1 MWAGRADTTSMRSIT
16 HRLSALSLAAVLAVS
31 TLASISPVE
40 TVAAVDAP
48 WVTPTVPA
56 KCTTAQM
63 NAGTVS
69 GCTIQLGAGLPES
82 RGWPAPPYPDAT
94 EGAVLPWVD
103 LAVGSSGTSVVKV
116 QQALVANGAT
126 IAADGQFGPI
136 TAAAVTT
143 FQTVKAL
150 PATGIVNEATATAL
164 GVQNT
169 GTGIFPPFGWT
180 WLGWGYNASQALY
193 QWEQQIVGNAAQI
206 GTIKAKQLKSF
217 SQSLPLFEGFVAEIQ
232 AKGYAI
238 GDAGMYVFRCTAS
251 TRKDCAGLTRTSL
264 SNHSY
269 GLALDLNTA
278 KNPMKTYYGVNGAS
292 ACLTPM
298 LTDLPQW
305 VVQVAESW
313 GLYWGGYGWSSGCTS
328 PLQVKSSAGRDP
340 MHFEFN
346 GTVAQAQAILAYRTG
361 GVTPTPT
368 TTPTPATTTP
378 IPTTTPTPPPP
389 TGNCFEVADTAGSIT
404 TKCFPTSEVPPA
416 GTRVVVDTDAPSG
429 AVAALV
435 NITTTSATDGGYIT
449 AEACDAMPNT
459 IRAWSN
465 GNVRPRRAVASAA
478 IVQLDSQGR
487 FCLFQST
494 SAHTIVDVQGFF
506 SPGGTTATGYFYRQ
520 IDPLR
525 TTDTRSRPICRPDA
539 NCLGVGP
546 IPAGT
551 ELRNT
556 APAPE
561 GAVASVV
568 NVTVVDGSGP
578 SYVTADTCDSLI
590 PGHQTRSMLNFENRD
605 TIANFGVV
613 PSEASNGQAEF
624 CTYSP
629 NGLHE
634 IIDVQGYFAPYV
646 DGSLA
651 FTPQTTT
658 RVVDTRFCWTDPV
671 TQVQRCGK
679 RSAAGSVIRV
689 QAPAD
694 AKAVVVNLTTVDA
707 LAAGYVS
714 AGSCDDPNLANSH
727 SNVNAVVGAA
737 VANMAI
743 VPVAADGTYCV
754 YVSSSMNLIVD
765 VLGSFSVDGQLLF
778 SPVSP
783 VRVHDSRLPG

>member
-1 MWAGRADTTSMRSIT
+1 MPSIT
-16 HRLSALSLAAVLAVS
+16 RRLTALSLAAVLAVS
-31 TLASISPVE
+31 TIASVSPVE

-48 WVTPTVPA
+48 WTTPTLPA
-56 KCTTAQM
+56 KCTTTQM

-94 EGAVLPWVD
+94 VGVVLPWVD
-103 LAVGSSGTSVVKV
+103 LAVGSSGPVVVKV
-116 QQALVANGAT
+116 QQALIVSGAT

-136 TAAAVTT
+136 TAGAVTT
-143 FQTVKAL
+143 YQTAKGL
-150 PATGIVNEATATAL
+150 PATGIVNEATATSL

-169 GTGIFPPFGWT
+169 GTGTFPPFGWT
-180 WLGWGYNASQALY
+180 WLGWGYNGSLALY
-193 QWEQQIVGNAAQI
+193 QWEQQIIGNAAQI
-206 GTIKAKQLKSF
+206 GTIRPNQLKSF

-278 KNPMKTYYGVNGAS
+278 KNPMKTYYGINGAS

-328 PLQVKSSAGRDP
+328 PSQVKSSASRDP

-361 GVTPTPT
+361 GTTPTPSPTTPT
-368 TTPTPATTTP
+368 TTPPS
-378 IPTTTPTPPPP
+378 TTTPTPPPP
-389 TGNCFEVADTAGSIT
+389 TGNCFEVADTAGTIA
-404 TKCFPTSEVPPA
+404 TKCFPTTQVPPA
-416 GTRVVVDTDAPSG
+416 GTRVVVETDAPSG
-429 AVAALV
+429 ATAALV
-435 NITTTSATDGGYIT
+435 NITTTSASDDGYIT
-449 AEACDAMPNT
+449 AESCDAMPNT
-459 IRAWSN
+459 MRAWSN

-478 IVQLDSQGR
+478 VVQIDTQGR

-494 SAHTIVDVQGFF
+494 AAHTIVDVQGFF

-520 IDPLR
+520 IEPLR
-525 TTDTRSRPICRPDA
+525 TTDTRSQPICRPDA
-539 NCLGVGP
+539 GCIGVGP

-551 ELRNT
+551 ELRNA
-556 APAPE
+556 APAPQ

-568 NVTVVDGSGP
+568 NVTAVDGSGAG
-578 SYVTADTCDSLI
+578 YVTADTCTSLI
-590 PGHQTRSMLNFENRD
+590 PGHQARSMLNFENRD
-605 TIANFGVV
+605 TIANFAVV
-613 PSEASNGQAEF
+613 PSQVSNGKAEF

-629 NGLHE
+629 NALHE

-651 FTPQTTT
+651 FTPAPTT
-658 RVVDTRFCWTDPV
+658 RVVDTRQCWTDPV

-679 RSAAGSVIRV
+679 RTMSGGVVRV
-689 QAPAD
+689 QAPAG
-694 AKAVVVNLTTVDA
+694 AKAVVVNLTAVDA

-714 AGSCDDPNLANSH
+714 AGSCADANLATSH
-727 SNVNAVVGAA
+727 SNLNAVVGAA

-754 YVSSSMNLIVD
+754 FTSSSMNIIID
-765 VLGSFSVDGQLLF
+765 VLGSFSEDGQLLF
-778 SPVSP
+778 APVSP
-783 VRVHDSRLPG
+783 VRVHDSRQPG

>member
-1 MWAGRADTTSMRSIT
+1 MPTIT
-16 HRLSALSLAAVLAVS
+16 HRLTALSLAAVLAVG
-31 TLASISPVE
+31 TLASVSPVE
-40 TVAAVDAP
+40 TIAAGDAL

-63 NAGTVS
+63 DAGTVA

-82 RGWPAPPYPDAT
+82 RGWPAPPFLDT
-94 EGAVLPWVD
+94 TVGAVLPWVD
-103 LAVGSSGTSVVKV
+103 LTVGSSGPAVVKV

-126 IAADGQFGPI
+126 ITADGQFGPI
-136 TAAAVTT
+136 TAAAVTA
-143 FQTVKAL
+143 FQTARGL
-150 PATGIVNEATATAL
+150 PATGIVNETTATSL

-169 GTGIFPPFGWT
+169 GTATFPPFGWT
-180 WLGWGYNASQALY
+180 WLGWGYNGSAALY

-206 GTIKAKQLKSF
+206 GTIRPKQLKSF
-217 SQSLPLFEGFVAEIQ
+217 SQSLPLFEGFVTEIQ
-232 AKGYAI
+232 SKGYAI

-251 TRKDCAGLTRTSL
+251 TRKDCAGLTRSSL
-264 SNHSY
+264 SNHAY
-269 GLALDLNTA
+269 GLAIDLNTA
-278 KNPMKTYYGVNGAS
+278 KNPLKTYYGVGGTS

-328 PLQVKSSAGRDP
+328 PSQVKSSASRDP

-346 GTVAQAQAILAYRTG
+346 GTVAQAQAILAYRPSG
-361 GVTPTPT
+361 ATPTLTTTPT
-368 TTPTPATTTP
+368 TTLTTTPATVQ
-378 IPTTTPTPPPP
+378 TPTPPPTPTPP
-389 TGNCFEVADTAGSIT
+389 TGNCFEVADTAGAIA
-404 TKCFPTSEVPPA
+404 TKCFPTDQVAPA

-435 NITTTSATDGGYIT
+435 NITTTSADDNGYIT
-449 AEACDAMPNT
+449 AETCGAMPNT

-465 GNVRPRRAVASAA
+465 GNLRPRRAVASAA
-478 IVQLDSQGR
+478 IVQLDTQGR
-487 FCLFQST
+487 FCLYQST
-494 SAHTIVDVQGFF
+494 AAHTIVDVQGFF
-506 SPGGTTATGYFYRQ
+506 SPGGTTATGYFYRP

-525 TTDTRSRPICRPDA
+525 TTDTRVRPFCRPDA
-539 NCLGVGP
+539 SCLSVGP
-546 IPAGT
+546 IPAGM

-556 APAPE
+556 TSAPL

-568 NVTVVDGSGP
+568 NITVVDSSGAG
-578 SYVTADTCDSLI
+578 YVTADACDNLV

-605 TIANFGVV
+605 TIANFAVV
-613 PSEASNGQAEF
+613 PTAESNGEAVF

-634 IIDVQGYFAPYV
+634 IIDVQGFFAPYA

-671 TQVQRCGK
+671 TLVQRCGK

-689 QAPAD
+689 QAPAG

-714 AGSCDDPNLANSH
+714 AGSCADANLQNSH
-727 SNVNAVVGAA
+727 SNLNPVVGAA

-754 YVSSSMNLIVD
+754 FVSSSMNLIVD
-765 VLGSFSVDGQLLF
+765 LLGSFSDDGQLQF
-778 SPVSP
+778 APVSP
-783 VRVHDSRLPG
+783 VRVHDSRQPG